1 MRDIETSANQK
12 RGNPVRYAI
21 IAALIL
27 IGVLAL
33 LIYDS
38 NYNLEVEEFVVP
50 LEGLPEEFEGFRIV
64 HLSDLRRRVWYYNV
78 KLLNIIKC
86 QT

>member
-1 MRDIETSANQK
+1 MT
-12 RGNPVRYAI
+12 YAI

-50 LEGLPEEFEGFRIV
+50 LEVFQKSLKGLE
-64 HLSDLRRRVWYYNV
+64 
-78 KLLNIIKC
+78 
-86 QT
+86 